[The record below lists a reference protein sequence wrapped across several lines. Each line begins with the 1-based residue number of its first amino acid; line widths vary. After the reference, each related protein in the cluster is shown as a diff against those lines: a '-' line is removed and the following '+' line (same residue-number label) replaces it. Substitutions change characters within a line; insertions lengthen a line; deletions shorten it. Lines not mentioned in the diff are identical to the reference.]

1 MGNRTRT
8 GSKSIFREFIN
19 PSGKAFI
26 RQESRV
32 DVSYTRV
39 GQDNPRY
46 RDMIRLGSNATND
59 LSVTIRD
66 VKFTPGSLTGQQRN
80 TIYDP
85 WLTYRCENPC
95 VTVAFNDS
103 IGTELS
109 EATSECSARFFNKL
123 REAQRAISGPTFIG
137 ELRDTLR
144 MLRRPA
150 SSLRDYTIAWARSTR
165 KRTNS
170 LKGKSLSKALSDSYL
185 EYQFGVKPL
194 LNDTRAACDALVRL
208 LEDVRTTR
216 VTAVATKQFATSIYM
231 GEGAYIFSNI
241 VGDRTFK
248 RTALVAI
255 RAGVKAQ
262 ANSTA
267 RFSIDRV
274 REVTGFNWSEFVP
287 TVWEILPWSFVIDYF
302 SNVGNVLT
310 AVTTDLS
317 QLAWYSRGTKYTKVV
332 TWYPRKLGEN
342 TQFTIIPEQAAG
354 GWTTSVVNIT
364 RSRNITYPS
373 LQLQIPGIGQV
384 SNLAALWNSL
394 RKR

>member
-1 MGNRTRT
+1 
-8 GSKSIFREFIN
+8 
-19 PSGKAFI
+19 
-26 RQESRV
+26 
-32 DVSYTRV
+32 
-39 GQDNPRY
+39 
-46 RDMIRLGSNATND
+46 
-59 LSVTIRD
+59 
-66 VKFTPGSLTGQQRN
+66 
-80 TIYDP
+80 
-85 WLTYRCENPC
+85 
-95 VTVAFNDS
+95 
-103 IGTELS
+103 
-109 EATSECSARFFNKL
+109 
-123 REAQRAISGPTFIG
+123 
-137 ELRDTLR
+137 
-144 MLRRPA
+144 
-150 SSLRDYTIAWARSTR
+150 
-165 KRTNS
+165 